1 MSSLVSA
8 IGTMLAMG
16 AILGFVLGVAGM
28 FFAVA
33 VDERIETVTGML
45 PGYNCG
51 GCGYA
56 GCSGMAEGLVNGE
69 VKSVGICK
77 PSKAEARDK
86 IAEYLNNA
94 TGPNGEKVVV
104 TAN

>member
-1 MSSLVSA
+1 MSSLVNA

-16 AILGFVLGVAGM
+16 AILGFALGVAGM
-28 FFAVA
+28 FFEVK
-33 VDERIETVTGML
+33 VDERVEVVTGML

-56 GCSGMAEGLVNGE
+56 GCAGMAEGLVVGD

-77 PSKAEARDK
+77 PSKPDAREK
-86 IAEYLNNA
+86 IATYLNEA